1 MPTTC
6 SRKVDTS
13 TTEEFAAADTNC
25 RRSRYVRQ
33 RTDVSHADA
42 YSYPED
48 SEKCVAYRCQ
58 TRFSFS
64 FRYAAQVQ
72 RLQPVPVFSL
82 YLRLESIMKQLRQY
96 LSALFL
102 AVTLVSVVGCA
113 STSKQEGTG
122 EYVDDSVITT
132 KVKAAIFNDP
142 TLKSAE
148 INVETFK
155 GAVQLSGFVSS
166 QAAINKAAELARG
179 VNGVKSVKNDMR
191 IK

>member
-1 MPTTC
+1 
-6 SRKVDTS
+6 
-13 TTEEFAAADTNC
+13 
-25 RRSRYVRQ
+25 
-33 RTDVSHADA
+33 
-42 YSYPED
+42 
-48 SEKCVAYRCQ
+48 
-58 TRFSFS
+58 
-64 FRYAAQVQ
+64 
-72 RLQPVPVFSL
+72 
-82 YLRLESIMKQLRQY
+82 MKQLRQY

-102 AVTLVSVVGCA
+102 AVTLVSLVGCA

-122 EYVDDSVITT
+122 EYVDDSIITT
-132 KVKAAIFNDP
+132 KVKAAIFNEP

-166 QAAINKAAELARG
+166 QTAVNKAAELARG